1 MSMSLIKKATET
13 VGSVSPKISPNS
25 VVDIAYYNTPS
36 SDGNWTTK
44 TLYTC
49 PSTALYAK
57 IYFNWSGHNNN
68 SNDPDNRY
76 TQLNNATTTGYQYNI
91 KVGNDVVIRSPTE
104 GGTTALSINR
114 LVRSGT
120 APYQYPT
127 IEDNDALIVYEATGL
142 PGIILKGSRLI
153 LNPGEKF
160 QLLSGSSANTSY
172 AHVFAQI
179 HVFNA
184 T

>member
-1 MSMSLIKKATET
+1 MSMSLIKKSVDVAGT
-13 VGSVSPKISPNS
+13 VSPKISPDS
-25 VVDIAYYNTPS
+25 VVDIAYYNRPS
-36 SDGNWTTK
+36 NDGNWTTK

-57 IYFNWSGHNNN
+57 IYFNWSGHSNNT
-68 SNDPDNRY
+68 SDPDNRY
-76 TQLNNATTTGYQYNI
+76 TQLPNTATAGYQYNI
-91 KVGNDVVIRSPTE
+91 KVGNDVVVRSPTE
-104 GGTTALSINR
+104 GGTTTLSINR
-114 LVRSGT
+114 LVRTAT

-127 IEDNDALIVYEATGL
+127 IEDNDAFIVYEGTGR
-142 PGIILKGSRLI
+142 PGIILKGSRFI

-160 QLLSGSSANTSY
+160 QLLSGSSAFSSY

>member
-1 MSMSLIKKATET
+1 MSMSLTKKSVDAVGAT
-13 VGSVSPKISPNS
+13 SPKISPSS
-25 VVDIAYYNTPS
+25 VVDIAYYNRPS

-49 PSTALYAK
+49 PSTAIYAK

-68 SNDPDNRY
+68 TSDPDNRY
-76 TQLNNATTTGYQYNI
+76 TQLINTTTTGYQYNI
-91 KVGNDVVIRSPTE
+91 KVGNDVVVRSPTE
-104 GGTTALSINR
+104 GGTQTLAINR
-114 LVRSGT
+114 LFRSSV

-127 IEDNDALIVYEATGL
+127 IEDNDALITYEGTAQ

-160 QLLSGSSANTSY
+160 QLLSGNSANSSY

-179 HVFNA
+179 HVF

>member
-1 MSMSLIKKATET
+1 MSLIKKAAESA
-13 VGSVSPKISPNS
+13 GNVSPKISPDS
-25 VVDIAYYNTPS
+25 VVDIAYYNRPNN
-36 SDGNWTTK
+36 DGNWITK

-68 SNDPDNRY
+68 ANDPDNRY
-76 TQLNNATTTGYQYNI
+76 TQLDNSTTTGYQYNI
-91 KVGNDVVIRSPTE
+91 KVGNDIVVRSPTE
-104 GGTTALSINR
+104 GGTTSLSINR
-114 LVRSGT
+114 LARTGT

-127 IEDNDALIVYEATGL
+127 IEDNDALIVYEGTGR

-160 QLLSGSSANTSY
+160 QLLSGSSTNTSY